1 MWRALTGAGYVEGQ
15 DVSDTPRSS
24 LISRFESTFFLDTQ
38 RRAREAA
45 GRSFEALRYGKR
57 FLRSGKPD
65 TDEVASDDI
74 IGRLIFGEPRSISRP
89 TATNAD

>member
-15 DVSDTPRSS
+15 DVSNIKGSS
-24 LISRFESTFFLDTQ
+24 IISRFESTFFLDTQ

-45 GRSFEALRYGKR
+45 VRALRYGRR
-57 FLRSGKPD
+57 FPQSGKL

-74 IGRLIFGEPRSISRP
+74 IGHLIFGEPSSASMARS